1 MEGSRMLP
9 STFARTRIPR
19 ASVDKSA
26 CPHVMPR
33 IIATLLVA
41 TLLTACVA
49 HDATAPARESAGARP
64 VGVQGAM
71 GGGVRKL
78 APPPAKPPQ
87 EKNQGWTLRN
97 GPPARLPPG
106 GLKNLE

>member
-26 CPHVMPR
+26 CPHVMLR

-64 VGVQGAM
+64 VGVQGAVDVE
-71 GGGVRKL
+71 VRKL
-78 APPPAKPPQ
+78 APALENATPG
-87 EKNQGWTLRN
+87 KNYAWTLLC
-97 GPPARLPPG
+97 GTPHGHP
-106 GLKNLE
+106 